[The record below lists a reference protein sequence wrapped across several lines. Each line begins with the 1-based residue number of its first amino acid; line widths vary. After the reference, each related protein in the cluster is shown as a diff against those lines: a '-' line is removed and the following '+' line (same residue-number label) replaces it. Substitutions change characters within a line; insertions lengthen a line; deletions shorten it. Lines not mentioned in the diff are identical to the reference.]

1 MYCVGGEKIM
11 NYLPLFIDTSGKKCL
26 VVGGGKVASRKLIPI
41 LKSEMEVKLISP
53 EIIGEISELLGSS
66 KNLTHEARKF
76 EEKDIN
82 NQFLIIA
89 ATNDKSTNSLIA
101 KLAKEKNI
109 LVNMAEDSLKGNTL
123 IPSVV
128 DRSPIKIAI
137 SSGAASPILTRLVK
151 TKLET
156 VIPYS
161 FSKLADVMMEY
172 RSKVKKRF
180 SDIKDRRAFWEIFLE
195 GPLSEMVL
203 SGHLN
208 KAKKALNKSLEKGDV
223 FGKKGEVYL
232 VGAGPGDPELLSFKA
247 LRLMQKADVVI
258 YDRLVSEPIM
268 NLIRQDAKKI
278 YVGKQR
284 ADHAMPQENINELL
298 ARLALEGKKV
308 LRLKGGDPFIFGRG
322 GEEIESLIHDDIPF
336 QIVPGITAA
345 SGCASYAGIPLT
357 HRDFSQACIFVTGHL
372 RDGTVNLN
380 WKMLAHE
387 KQTLVFYM
395 GMHGSK
401 IICEELIKHG
411 LKKSTP
417 AALIV
422 KGTTIDQE
430 VIIGDLSSM
439 PKIILENKIIPPTL
453 LIIGDVVKLH
463 NKLKWFD
470 PFNMQGKKNILF

>member
-1 MYCVGGEKIM
+1 MSGGERM
-11 NYLPLFIDTSGKKCL
+11 SYLPLFIDTSGKKCL

-41 LKSEMEVKLISP
+41 LESNMHVLLISP
-53 EIIGEISELLGSS
+53 EIINDIFENFKDN
-66 KNLTHEARKF
+66 KNFTYQERKF
-76 EEKDIN
+76 VESDIDD
-82 NQFLIIA
+82 QFLIVA
-89 ATNDKSTNSLIA
+89 ATNCKDTNSLIA
-101 KLAKEKNI
+101 KIAKDKNI
-109 LVNMAEDSLKGNTL
+109 LTNMAENSSIGDTL

-128 DRSPIKIAI
+128 NRDPIKIAI

-161 FSKLADVMMEY
+161 FSKLAEVMMEY
-172 RSKVKKRF
+172 RSKVKNTF
-180 SDIKDRRAFWEIFLE
+180 SKISDRRNFWEIFLD
-195 GPLSEMVL
+195 GPISEMVL
-203 SGHLN
+203 SGHIV
-208 KAKKALNKSLEKGDV
+208 KAKKALDKSLKEKKIL
-223 FGKKGEVYL
+223 KKTGEVYL

-268 NLIRQDAKKI
+268 NLIRHEAEKI

-284 ADHAMPQENINELL
+284 SDHAMPQENINQLL

-322 GEEIESLIHDDIPF
+322 GEEIESLINDDIPF

-357 HRDFSQACIFVTGHL
+357 HRDYSQACIFVTGHL

-411 LKKSTP
+411 LKSTTP

-422 KGTTIDQE
+422 KGTTVDQE
-430 VIIGDLSSM
+430 VIIGDLENM
-439 PKIILENKIIPPTL
+439 PKIIMENKIIPPTL

-463 NKLKWFD
+463 NKLKWFN
-470 PFNMQGKKNILF
+470 PFSIKNKKNIHL

>member
-1 MYCVGGEKIM
+1 MQERVGEKM
-11 NYLPLFIDTSGKKCL
+11 NYLPLFIDTAGKKCL
-26 VVGGGKVASRKLIPI
+26 IVGGGNVASRKLIPI
-41 LKSEMEVKLISP
+41 LKSKMLVTMVSP
-53 EIIGEISELLGSS
+53 DITNEILDTIEGAE
-66 KNLTHEARKF
+66 NFNHEKREF
-76 EEKDIN
+76 IDSDIN
-82 NQFLIIA
+82 DQFLIVA
-89 ATNDKSTNSLIA
+89 ATNDKNVNAYVAKIA
-101 KLAKEKNI
+101 KEHNI
-109 LVNMAEDSLKGNTL
+109 LVNMAEDSSVGNTL

-128 DRSPIKIAI
+128 DRDPIKIAI

-161 FSKLADVMMEY
+161 YSKLAEVMMEY
-172 RSKVKKRF
+172 RSKVKDTF
-180 SDIKDRRAFWEIFLE
+180 SKIIDRRNFWEVFLD
-195 GPLSEMVL
+195 GPVSEMVL
-203 SGHLN
+203 SGQID
-208 KAKKALNKSLEKGDV
+208 KAKKALDQSLLEK
-223 FGKKGEVYL
+223 KILKRTGEVYL

-268 NLIRQDAKKI
+268 NLIRQDAEKI

-284 ADHAMPQENINELL
+284 ADHAMPQENINQLL

-357 HRDFSQACIFVTGHL
+357 HRDHSQACIFVTGHL

-411 LKKSTP
+411 LKETTP
-417 AALIV
+417 AALIA
-422 KGTTIDQE
+422 KGTTADQE
-430 VIIGDLSSM
+430 VIIGNLKNM
-439 PKIILENKIIPPTL
+439 PQIIMDNKIVPPTL
-453 LIIGDVVKLH
+453 LIIGDVVTLH
-463 NKLKWFD
+463 NKLKWFE
-470 PFNMQGKKNILF
+470 PLSKKENSFYY

>member
-1 MYCVGGEKIM
+1 
-11 NYLPLFIDTSGKKCL
+11 
-26 VVGGGKVASRKLIPI
+26 
-41 LKSEMEVKLISP
+41 
-53 EIIGEISELLGSS
+53 
-66 KNLTHEARKF
+66 
-76 EEKDIN
+76 
-82 NQFLIIA
+82 
-89 ATNDKSTNSLIA
+89 
-101 KLAKEKNI
+101 
-109 LVNMAEDSLKGNTL
+109 L

-128 DRSPIKIAI
+128 DRDPIQIAI
-137 SSGAASPILTRLVK
+137 SSGGASPILTRLVK

-161 FSKLADVMMEY
+161 YSKLAKIMMSY
-172 RSKVKKRF
+172 RQKVKKKF
-180 SDIKDRRAFWEIFLE
+180 SKIIERRNFWESFLD
-195 GPLSEMVL
+195 GPMSEMVL
-203 SGHLN
+203 SGQID
-208 KAKKALNKSLEKGDV
+208 KAKKALDQSLND
-223 FGKKGEVYL
+223 KKIFNRVGEVYL

-268 NLIRQDAKKI
+268 KLLRHDAEKI

-284 ADHAMPQENINELL
+284 ADHAMPQENINQLL

-322 GEEIESLIHDDIPF
+322 GEEIESLINDDIPF

-357 HRDFSQACIFVTGHL
+357 HRDHSQACIFVTGHL

-401 IICEELIKHG
+401 IICEQLIKHG
-411 LKKSTP
+411 LSNNTP

-422 KGTTIDQE
+422 KGTTANQE
-430 VIIGDLSSM
+430 VIIGDLESM
-439 PKIILENKIIPPTL
+439 PNIIEKNKIVPPTL
-453 LIIGDVVKLH
+453 LIIGSVVSLH
-463 NKLKWFD
+463 DKLKWFN
-470 PFNMQGKKNILF
+470 PFSKKLEKNFHL

>member
-1 MYCVGGEKIM
+1 MS
-11 NYLPLFIDTSGKKCL
+11 YLPLFIETTGKKCL
-26 VVGGGKVASRKLIPI
+26 IVGGGKVASRKLIPI
-41 LKSEMEVKLISP
+41 LKSKMKVTLISP
-53 EIIGEISELLGSS
+53 EVIEEIELNFQKN
-66 KNLTHEARKF
+66 KNLKIIKRKF
-76 EEKDIN
+76 EPEDIED
-82 NQFLIIA
+82 QFLIIA
-89 ATNDKSTNSLIA
+89 ATNEKTTNQKIA
-101 KLAKEKNI
+101 KLSKDNNI
-109 LVNMAEDSLKGNTL
+109 LVNMAEDSLSGNTL

-128 DRSPIKIAI
+128 DRDPIKIAV

-161 FSKLADVMMEY
+161 FSKLADIMMEY
-172 RSKVKKRF
+172 RDVVKKNF
-180 SDIKDRRAFWEIFLE
+180 LKISDRRKFWEVFLD
-195 GPLSEMVL
+195 GPVSEMVL
-203 SGHLN
+203 SGHID
-208 KAKKALNKSLEKGDV
+208 KAKKALDESLKENKFLEKT
-223 FGKKGEVYL
+223 GEVYL

-247 LRLMQKADVVI
+247 LRLMQKADIVI
-258 YDRLVSEPIM
+258 YDRLVSRPIM
-268 NLIRQDAKKI
+268 NLIRQDAEKI

-284 ADHAMPQENINELL
+284 ADHAMPQENINQLL

-322 GEEIESLIHDDIPF
+322 GEEIESLIKDDIPF

-357 HRDFSQACIFVTGHL
+357 HRDYSQACIFVTGHL

-380 WKMLAHE
+380 WEMLAHE
-387 KQTLVFYM
+387 KQTLIFYM

-411 LKKSTP
+411 LSDETP

-422 KGTTIDQE
+422 KGTTEDQE
-430 VIIGDLSSM
+430 VIIGNLKNM
-439 PKIILENKIIPPTL
+439 PEIIMDRKIVPPTL

-463 NKLKWFD
+463 NKLKWFN
-470 PFNMQGKKNILF
+470 PFHLRNKNLHI

>member
-1 MYCVGGEKIM
+1 MS
-11 NYLPLFIDTSGKKCL
+11 YLPLFIETTGKKCL
-26 VVGGGKVASRKLIPI
+26 IVGGGKVASRKLIPI
-41 LKSEMEVKLISP
+41 LKAKMKVTLISP
-53 EIIGEISELLGSS
+53 EVIEEIELNFHKN
-66 KNLTHEARKF
+66 KNLKIIKRKF
-76 EEKDIN
+76 KPADIE

-89 ATNDKSTNSLIA
+89 ATNEKTTNQKIA
-101 KLAKEKNI
+101 KLSKDNNI
-109 LVNMAEDSLKGNTL
+109 LVNMAEDSLSGNTL

-128 DRSPIKIAI
+128 DRDPIKIAV

-151 TKLET
+151 TRLET

-161 FSKLADVMMEY
+161 FSKLADIMMEY
-172 RSKVKKRF
+172 RDVVKKNF
-180 SDIKDRRAFWEIFLE
+180 LKISDRRKFWEVFLD
-195 GPLSEMVL
+195 GPVSEMVL
-203 SGHLN
+203 SGHID
-208 KAKKALNKSLEKGDV
+208 KAKKALDESLKENKFLEKT
-223 FGKKGEVYL
+223 GEVYL

-247 LRLMQKADVVI
+247 LRLMQKADIVI
-258 YDRLVSEPIM
+258 YDRLVSRPIM
-268 NLIRQDAKKI
+268 NLIRQDAEKI

-284 ADHAMPQENINELL
+284 ADHAMPQENINQLL

-322 GEEIESLIHDDIPF
+322 GEEIESLIKDDIPF

-357 HRDFSQACIFVTGHL
+357 HRDYSQACIFVTGHL

-380 WKMLAHE
+380 WEMLAHE
-387 KQTLVFYM
+387 KQTLIFYM

-411 LKKSTP
+411 LSDETP

-422 KGTTIDQE
+422 KGTTEDQE
-430 VIIGDLSSM
+430 VIIGNLKNM
-439 PKIILENKIIPPTL
+439 PEIIMERKIVPPTL

-463 NKLKWFD
+463 NKLKWFN
-470 PFNMQGKKNILF
+470 PFHLGNKNLHI

>member
-1 MYCVGGEKIM
+1 M
-11 NYLPLFIDTSGKKCL
+11 NYLPLFIETSGKKCL
-26 VVGGGKVASRKLIPI
+26 IVGGGKVASRKLIPI
-41 LKSEMEVKLISP
+41 LKADIIVELISP
-53 EIIGEISELLGSS
+53 EIHEDIINLTKSS
-66 KNLTHEARKF
+66 KIFTYKKRKF
-76 EEKDIN
+76 EKKDISDH
-82 NQFLIIA
+82 FLIIA
-89 ATNDKSTNSLIA
+89 ATNDKKTNSLVSE
-101 KLAKEKNI
+101 LAKEKNI
-109 LVNMAEDSLKGNTL
+109 LINMAEDSLSGNTL

-137 SSGAASPILTRLVK
+137 SSGAASPILTRLIK

-161 FSKLADVMMEY
+161 FSNLAKVMMEF
-172 RSKVKKRF
+172 RSKVKDRF
-180 SDIKDRRAFWEIFLE
+180 SNIKDRRNFWEKFLD

-203 SGHLN
+203 SGHED
-208 KAKKALNKSLEKGDV
+208 KAKKVLDKSLEEKEDLISV
-223 FGKKGEVYL
+223 GEVYL

-322 GEEIESLIHDDIPF
+322 GEEIESLINDDIPF

-357 HRDFSQACIFVTGHL
+357 HRDYSQACIFVTGHL

-380 WKMLAHE
+380 WEMLAHE

-401 IICEELIKHG
+401 VICEELIKHG
-411 LKKSTP
+411 LKKTTP

-422 KGTTIDQE
+422 KGTTVDQE
-430 VIIGDLSSM
+430 VIIGDLSTM
-439 PKIILENKIIPPTL
+439 PTIIKENKIIPPTL
-453 LIIGDVVKLH
+453 LMIGDIVKLH

-470 PFNMQGKKNILF
+470 PFSMSNKNNILF

>member
-1 MYCVGGEKIM
+1 M

-26 VVGGGKVASRKLIPI
+26 IVGGGKVASRKLIPI
-41 LKSEMEVKLISP
+41 LESNMTVNMISSDIADEIL
-53 EIIGEISELLGSS
+53 EII
-66 KNLTHEARKF
+66 KNKKNFTYEQRNF

-82 NQFLIIA
+82 DQFLIIA
-89 ATNDKSTNSLIA
+89 ATNDKSINSLIA

-109 LVNMAEDSLKGNTL
+109 LVNMAEDSSKGNVL

-156 VIPYS
+156 IIPYA

-172 RSKVKKRF
+172 RAKVKEKY
-180 SDIKDRRAFWEIFLE
+180 SSIKERRNFWETFLD

-203 SGHLN
+203 SGHIE
-208 KAKKALNKSLEKGDV
+208 KAKKILDKSLKEKNIPSNT
-223 FGKKGEVYL
+223 GEVYL

-268 NLIRQDAKKI
+268 HLIRQDAEKI

-284 ADHAMPQENINELL
+284 ADHAMPQENINQLL
-298 ARLALEGKKV
+298 ARLAMEGKEV
-308 LRLKGGDPFIFGRG
+308 LRLKGGDAFIFGRG
-322 GEEIESLIHDDIPF
+322 GEEIESLINDDIPF

-357 HRDFSQACIFVTGHL
+357 HRDYSQACIFVTGHL

-401 IICEELIKHG
+401 VICEELIKHG
-411 LKKSTP
+411 LKETTP

-422 KGTTIDQE
+422 KGTTADQE
-430 VIIGDLSSM
+430 VIIGDLSNM

-463 NKLKWFD
+463 NKLKWFE
-470 PFNMQGKKNILF
+470 PMMMQGKKNIRF

>member
-1 MYCVGGEKIM
+1 MS
-11 NYLPLFIDTSGKKCL
+11 YLPLFIETTGKKCL
-26 VVGGGKVASRKLIPI
+26 IVGGGKVASRKLIPI
-41 LKSEMEVKLISP
+41 LKAKMQVTLISP
-53 EIIGEISELLGSS
+53 EVIEEIELNFQKN
-66 KNLTHEARKF
+66 KNLKIIKRKF
-76 EEKDIN
+76 EPEDIED
-82 NQFLIIA
+82 QFLIIA
-89 ATNDKSTNSLIA
+89 ATNEKTTNQKIA
-101 KLAKEKNI
+101 KLSKDNNI
-109 LVNMAEDSLKGNTL
+109 LVNMAEDSLSGNTL

-128 DRSPIKIAI
+128 DRDPIKIAV

-161 FSKLADVMMEY
+161 FSKLADIMMEY
-172 RSKVKKRF
+172 RDVVKKNF
-180 SDIKDRRAFWEIFLE
+180 LKISDRRKFWEVFLD
-195 GPLSEMVL
+195 GPVSEMVL
-203 SGHLN
+203 SGHID
-208 KAKKALNKSLEKGDV
+208 KAKKALDESLKENKFLEKT
-223 FGKKGEVYL
+223 GEVYL

-247 LRLMQKADVVI
+247 LRLMQKADIVI
-258 YDRLVSEPIM
+258 YDRLVSRPIM
-268 NLIRQDAKKI
+268 NLIRQDAEKI

-284 ADHAMPQENINELL
+284 ADHAMPQENINQLL

-322 GEEIESLIHDDIPF
+322 GEEIESLIKDDIPF

-357 HRDFSQACIFVTGHL
+357 HRDYSQACIFVTGHL

-380 WKMLAHE
+380 WEMLAHE
-387 KQTLVFYM
+387 KQTLIFYM

-411 LKKSTP
+411 LSDVTP

-422 KGTTIDQE
+422 KGTTEDQE
-430 VIIGDLSSM
+430 VIIGNLKNM
-439 PKIILENKIIPPTL
+439 PGIIMDRKIVPPTL

-463 NKLKWFD
+463 NKLKWFN
-470 PFNMQGKKNILF
+470 PFHLGNKNLHI

>member
-1 MYCVGGEKIM
+1 MS
-11 NYLPLFIDTSGKKCL
+11 YLPLFIETTGKKCL
-26 VVGGGKVASRKLIPI
+26 IVGGGKVASRKLIPI
-41 LKSEMEVKLISP
+41 LKSKMKVTLISP
-53 EIIGEISELLGSS
+53 EVIEEIELNFQKN
-66 KNLTHEARKF
+66 KNLKIIKRKF
-76 EEKDIN
+76 EPEDIED
-82 NQFLIIA
+82 QFLIIA
-89 ATNDKSTNSLIA
+89 ATNEKTTNQKIA
-101 KLAKEKNI
+101 KLSKDNNI
-109 LVNMAEDSLKGNTL
+109 LVNMAEDSLSGNTL

-128 DRSPIKIAI
+128 DRDPIKIAV

-161 FSKLADVMMEY
+161 FSKLADIMMEY
-172 RSKVKKRF
+172 RDVVKKNF
-180 SDIKDRRAFWEIFLE
+180 LKISDRRKFWEVFLD
-195 GPLSEMVL
+195 GPVSEMVL
-203 SGHLN
+203 SGHID
-208 KAKKALNKSLEKGDV
+208 KAKKALDESLKENKFLEKT
-223 FGKKGEVYL
+223 GEVYL

-247 LRLMQKADVVI
+247 LRLMQKADIVI
-258 YDRLVSEPIM
+258 YDRLVSRPIM
-268 NLIRQDAKKI
+268 NLIRQDAEKI

-284 ADHAMPQENINELL
+284 ADHAMPQENINQLL

-322 GEEIESLIHDDIPF
+322 GEEIESLIKDDIPF

-357 HRDFSQACIFVTGHL
+357 HRDYSQACIFVTGHL

-380 WKMLAHE
+380 WEMLAHE
-387 KQTLVFYM
+387 KQTLIFYM

-411 LKKSTP
+411 LSNETP

-422 KGTTIDQE
+422 KGTTEDQE
-430 VIIGDLSSM
+430 VIIGNLKNM
-439 PKIILENKIIPPTL
+439 PEIIMDRKIVPPTL

-463 NKLKWFD
+463 NKLKWFN
-470 PFNMQGKKNILF
+470 PFHLGNKNLHI

>member
-1 MYCVGGEKIM
+1 MS
-11 NYLPLFIDTSGKKCL
+11 YLPLFIDTSGKKCL

-41 LKSEMEVKLISP
+41 LESNMHVLLISP
-53 EIIGEISELLGSS
+53 EIINDIFENFKDN
-66 KNLTHEARKF
+66 KNFTYQKRKF
-76 EEKDIN
+76 IESDIDD
-82 NQFLIIA
+82 QFLIVA
-89 ATNDKSTNSLIA
+89 ATNCKDTNSLIA
-101 KLAKEKNI
+101 KIAKDKNI
-109 LVNMAEDSLKGNTL
+109 LTNMAENSSIGDTL

-128 DRSPIKIAI
+128 NRDPIKIAI

-161 FSKLADVMMEY
+161 FSKLAEVMMEY
-172 RSKVKKRF
+172 RSKVKNTF
-180 SDIKDRRAFWEIFLE
+180 SKISDRRNFWEIFLD
-195 GPLSEMVL
+195 GPISEMVL
-203 SGHLN
+203 SGHIV
-208 KAKKALNKSLEKGDV
+208 KAKKALDKSLKEKKIL
-223 FGKKGEVYL
+223 KKTGEVYL

-268 NLIRQDAKKI
+268 NLIRHEAEKI

-284 ADHAMPQENINELL
+284 SDHAMPQENINQLL

-322 GEEIESLIHDDIPF
+322 GEEIESLINDDIPF

-357 HRDFSQACIFVTGHL
+357 HRDYSQACIFVTGHL

-401 IICEELIKHG
+401 IICE
-411 LKKSTP
+411 
-417 AALIV
+417 
-422 KGTTIDQE
+422 
-430 VIIGDLSSM
+430 
-439 PKIILENKIIPPTL
+439 
-453 LIIGDVVKLH
+453 
-463 NKLKWFD
+463 
-470 PFNMQGKKNILF
+470 

>member
-1 MYCVGGEKIM
+1 MS
-11 NYLPLFIDTSGKKCL
+11 YLPLFIETTGKKCL
-26 VVGGGKVASRKLIPI
+26 IVGGGKVASRKLIPI
-41 LKSEMEVKLISP
+41 LKAKMKVTLISP
-53 EIIGEISELLGSS
+53 EVIEEIELNFQKN
-66 KNLTHEARKF
+66 KNLKIIKRKF
-76 EEKDIN
+76 EPEDIEG
-82 NQFLIIA
+82 QFLIIA
-89 ATNDKSTNSLIA
+89 ATNEKTTNQRIA
-101 KLAKEKNI
+101 KLSKDNNI
-109 LVNMAEDSLKGNTL
+109 LVNMAEDSLSGNTL

-128 DRSPIKIAI
+128 DRDPIKIAV

-161 FSKLADVMMEY
+161 FSKLADIMMEY
-172 RSKVKKRF
+172 RDVVKKNF
-180 SDIKDRRAFWEIFLE
+180 LKISDRRKFWEVFLD
-195 GPLSEMVL
+195 GPVSEMVL
-203 SGHLN
+203 SGHID
-208 KAKKALNKSLEKGDV
+208 KAKKALDESLKENKFLEKT
-223 FGKKGEVYL
+223 GEVYL

-247 LRLMQKADVVI
+247 LRLMQKADIVI
-258 YDRLVSEPIM
+258 YDRLVSRPIM
-268 NLIRQDAKKI
+268 NLIRQDAEKI

-284 ADHAMPQENINELL
+284 ADHAMPQENINQLL

-322 GEEIESLIHDDIPF
+322 GEEIESLIKDDIPF

-357 HRDFSQACIFVTGHL
+357 HRDYSQACIFVTGHL

-380 WKMLAHE
+380 WEMLAHE
-387 KQTLVFYM
+387 KQTLIFYM

-411 LKKSTP
+411 LSDETP

-422 KGTTIDQE
+422 KGTTEDQE
-430 VIIGDLSSM
+430 VIIGNLKNM
-439 PKIILENKIIPPTL
+439 PEIIMDRKIVPPTL

-463 NKLKWFD
+463 NKLKWFN
-470 PFNMQGKKNILF
+470 PFHLGNKNLHI

>member
-1 MYCVGGEKIM
+1 MS
-11 NYLPLFIDTSGKKCL
+11 YLPLFIETTGKKCL
-26 VVGGGKVASRKLIPI
+26 IVGGGKVASRKLIPI
-41 LKSEMEVKLISP
+41 LKTKMKVTLISP
-53 EIIGEISELLGSS
+53 EVIEEIELNFQKN
-66 KNLTHEARKF
+66 KNLKIIKRKF
-76 EEKDIN
+76 EPEDIEG
-82 NQFLIIA
+82 QFLIIA
-89 ATNDKSTNSLIA
+89 ATNEKTTNQRIA
-101 KLAKEKNI
+101 KLSKDNNI
-109 LVNMAEDSLKGNTL
+109 LVNMAEDSLSGNTL

-128 DRSPIKIAI
+128 DRDPIKIAV

-161 FSKLADVMMEY
+161 FSKLADIMMEY
-172 RSKVKKRF
+172 RDVVKKNF
-180 SDIKDRRAFWEIFLE
+180 LKISDRRKFWEVFLD
-195 GPLSEMVL
+195 GPVSEMVL
-203 SGHLN
+203 SGHID
-208 KAKKALNKSLEKGDV
+208 KAKKALDESLKENKFLEKT
-223 FGKKGEVYL
+223 GEVYL

-247 LRLMQKADVVI
+247 LRLMQKADIVI
-258 YDRLVSEPIM
+258 YDRLVSRPIM
-268 NLIRQDAKKI
+268 NLIRQDAEKI

-284 ADHAMPQENINELL
+284 ADHAMPQENINQLL

-322 GEEIESLIHDDIPF
+322 GEEIESLIKDDIPF

-357 HRDFSQACIFVTGHL
+357 HRDYSQACIFVTGHL

-380 WKMLAHE
+380 WEMLAHE
-387 KQTLVFYM
+387 KQTLIFYM

-411 LKKSTP
+411 LSNETP

-422 KGTTIDQE
+422 KGTTEDQE
-430 VIIGDLSSM
+430 VIIGNLKNM
-439 PKIILENKIIPPTL
+439 PEIIMDRKIVPPTL

-463 NKLKWFD
+463 NKLKWFN
-470 PFNMQGKKNILF
+470 PFHLGNKNLHI

>member
-1 MYCVGGEKIM
+1 MS
-11 NYLPLFIDTSGKKCL
+11 YLPLFIETTGKKCL
-26 VVGGGKVASRKLIPI
+26 IVGGGKVASRKLIPI
-41 LKSEMEVKLISP
+41 LKAKMKVTLISP
-53 EIIGEISELLGSS
+53 EVIEEIELNFQKN
-66 KNLTHEARKF
+66 KNLKIIKRKF
-76 EEKDIN
+76 EPEDIED
-82 NQFLIIA
+82 QFLIIA
-89 ATNDKSTNSLIA
+89 ATNEKTTNQKIA
-101 KLAKEKNI
+101 KLSKDNNI
-109 LVNMAEDSLKGNTL
+109 LVNMAEDSLSGNTL

-128 DRSPIKIAI
+128 DRDPIKIAV

-161 FSKLADVMMEY
+161 FSKLADIMMEY
-172 RSKVKKRF
+172 RDVVKKNF
-180 SDIKDRRAFWEIFLE
+180 LKISDRRKFWEVFLD
-195 GPLSEMVL
+195 GPVSEMVL
-203 SGHLN
+203 SGHID
-208 KAKKALNKSLEKGDV
+208 KAKKALDESLKENKFLEKT
-223 FGKKGEVYL
+223 GEVYL

-247 LRLMQKADVVI
+247 LRLMQKADIVI
-258 YDRLVSEPIM
+258 YDRLVSRPIM
-268 NLIRQDAKKI
+268 NLIRQDAEKI

-284 ADHAMPQENINELL
+284 ADHAMPQENINQLL

-322 GEEIESLIHDDIPF
+322 GEEIESLIKDDIPF

-357 HRDFSQACIFVTGHL
+357 HRDYSQACIFVTGHL

-380 WKMLAHE
+380 WEMLAHE
-387 KQTLVFYM
+387 KQTLIFYM

-411 LKKSTP
+411 LSDETP

-422 KGTTIDQE
+422 KGTTEDQE
-430 VIIGDLSSM
+430 VIIGNLKNM
-439 PKIILENKIIPPTL
+439 PEIIMDRKIVPPTL

-463 NKLKWFD
+463 NKLKWFN
-470 PFNMQGKKNILF
+470 PFHLEIKIFTYNLRF

>member
-1 MYCVGGEKIM
+1 MS
-11 NYLPLFIDTSGKKCL
+11 YLPLFIETTGKKCL
-26 VVGGGKVASRKLIPI
+26 IVGGGKVASRKLIPI
-41 LKSEMEVKLISP
+41 LKAKMKVTLISP
-53 EIIGEISELLGSS
+53 EVVEEIELNFQKN
-66 KNLTHEARKF
+66 KNLKIIKRKF
-76 EEKDIN
+76 EPEDIKD
-82 NQFLIIA
+82 QFLIIA
-89 ATNDKSTNSLIA
+89 ATNEKTTNQKIA
-101 KLAKEKNI
+101 KLSKDNNI
-109 LVNMAEDSLKGNTL
+109 LVNMAEDSLSGNTL

-128 DRSPIKIAI
+128 DRDPIKIAV

-161 FSKLADVMMEY
+161 FSKLADIMMEY
-172 RSKVKKRF
+172 RDVVKKNF
-180 SDIKDRRAFWEIFLE
+180 LKISDRRKFWEVFLD
-195 GPLSEMVL
+195 GPVSEMVL
-203 SGHLN
+203 SGHID
-208 KAKKALNKSLEKGDV
+208 KAKKALDESLKENKFLEKT
-223 FGKKGEVYL
+223 GEVYL

-247 LRLMQKADVVI
+247 LRLMQKADIVI
-258 YDRLVSEPIM
+258 YDRLVSRPIM
-268 NLIRQDAKKI
+268 NLIRQDAEKI

-284 ADHAMPQENINELL
+284 ADHAMPQENINQLL

-322 GEEIESLIHDDIPF
+322 GEEIESLIKDDIPF

-357 HRDFSQACIFVTGHL
+357 HRDYSQACIFVTGHL

-380 WKMLAHE
+380 WEMLAHE
-387 KQTLVFYM
+387 KQTLIFYM

-411 LKKSTP
+411 LSNETP

-422 KGTTIDQE
+422 KGTTEDQE
-430 VIIGDLSSM
+430 VIIGNLKNM
-439 PKIILENKIIPPTL
+439 PEIIMERKIVPPTL

-463 NKLKWFD
+463 NKLKWFN
-470 PFNMQGKKNILF
+470 PFHLGNKNLHI

>member
-1 MYCVGGEKIM
+1 MS
-11 NYLPLFIDTSGKKCL
+11 YLPLFINTAGKKCL
-26 VVGGGKVASRKLIPI
+26 IIGGGKVASRKIIPLLNSNMHVTI
-41 LKSEMEVKLISP
+41 ISP
-53 EIIGEISELLGSS
+53 DI
-66 KNLTHEARKF
+66 H
-76 EEKDIN
+76 KDILELVKGKKN
-82 NQFLIIA
+82 FDYQKKEFAENDIKDQFLIVA
-89 ATNDKSTNSLIA
+89 ATNNKKANATIA

-109 LVNMAEDSLKGNTL
+109 LVNMAENSTSGNTL

-128 DRSPIKIAI
+128 DRDPIKIAI

-151 TKLET
+151 TKLES

-161 FSKLADVMMEY
+161 FSKLAMIMMEY
-172 RSKVKKRF
+172 RNKVKVTF
-180 SDIKDRRAFWEIFLE
+180 SKITERRNFWETFLD
-195 GPLSEMVL
+195 GPISEMVL
-203 SGHLN
+203 SGHLD
-208 KAKKALNKSLEKGDV
+208 KARKALDKSLKEK
-223 FGKKGEVYL
+223 KKPNKIGEVYL

-247 LRLMQKADVVI
+247 LRLMQKADIVI

-268 NLIRQDAKKI
+268 NLIRQDAEKI

-284 ADHAMPQENINELL
+284 ADHAMPQENINQLL
-298 ARLALEGKKV
+298 ARLALNGKKV

-322 GEEIESLIHDDIPF
+322 GEEIESLINDDIPF

-357 HRDFSQACIFVTGHL
+357 HRDYSQACIFVTGHL

-401 IICEELIKHG
+401 IICEELINHG
-411 LKKSTP
+411 LKSNTP

-422 KGTTIDQE
+422 KGTTSDQE
-430 VIIGDLSSM
+430 VIIGNLQNM
-439 PKIILENKIIPPTL
+439 PKIIKENKIIPPTL

-470 PFNMQGKKNILF
+470 PFSSLNQKNINL

>member
-1 MYCVGGEKIM
+1 MS
-11 NYLPLFIDTSGKKCL
+11 YLPLFIETTGKKCL
-26 VVGGGKVASRKLIPI
+26 IVGGGKVASRKLIPI
-41 LKSEMEVKLISP
+41 LKAKMKVTLISP
-53 EIIGEISELLGSS
+53 EVIEEIELNFQKN
-66 KNLTHEARKF
+66 KNLKIIKRKF
-76 EEKDIN
+76 EPEDIED
-82 NQFLIIA
+82 QFLIIA
-89 ATNDKSTNSLIA
+89 ATNEKTTNQKIA
-101 KLAKEKNI
+101 KLSKDNNI
-109 LVNMAEDSLKGNTL
+109 LVNMAEDSLSGNTL

-128 DRSPIKIAI
+128 DRDPIKIAV

-161 FSKLADVMMEY
+161 FSKLADIMMEY
-172 RSKVKKRF
+172 RDVVKKNF
-180 SDIKDRRAFWEIFLE
+180 LKISDRRKFWEVFLD
-195 GPLSEMVL
+195 GPVSEMVL
-203 SGHLN
+203 SGHID
-208 KAKKALNKSLEKGDV
+208 KAKKALDESLKENKFLEKT
-223 FGKKGEVYL
+223 GEVYL

-247 LRLMQKADVVI
+247 LRLMQKADIVI
-258 YDRLVSEPIM
+258 YDRLVSRPIM
-268 NLIRQDAKKI
+268 NLIRQDAEKI

-284 ADHAMPQENINELL
+284 ADHAMPQENINQLL

-322 GEEIESLIHDDIPF
+322 GEEIESLIKDDIPF

-357 HRDFSQACIFVTGHL
+357 HRDHSQACIFVTGHL

-380 WKMLAHE
+380 WEMLAHE
-387 KQTLVFYM
+387 KQTLIFYM

-411 LKKSTP
+411 LSDETP

-422 KGTTIDQE
+422 KGTTEDQE
-430 VIIGDLSSM
+430 VIIGNLKNM
-439 PKIILENKIIPPTL
+439 PEIIMDRKIVPPTL

-463 NKLKWFD
+463 NKLKWFN
-470 PFNMQGKKNILF
+470 PFHLGNKNLHI

>member
-1 MYCVGGEKIM
+1 MS
-11 NYLPLFIDTSGKKCL
+11 YLPLFIETTGKKCL
-26 VVGGGKVASRKLIPI
+26 IVGGGKVASRKLIPI
-41 LKSEMEVKLISP
+41 LKTKMKVTLISP
-53 EIIGEISELLGSS
+53 EVIEEIELNFQKN
-66 KNLTHEARKF
+66 KNLKIIKRKF
-76 EEKDIN
+76 EPEDIEG
-82 NQFLIIA
+82 QFLIIA
-89 ATNDKSTNSLIA
+89 ATNEKTTNQKIA
-101 KLAKEKNI
+101 KLSKDNNI
-109 LVNMAEDSLKGNTL
+109 LVNMAEDSLSGNTL

-128 DRSPIKIAI
+128 DRDPIKIAV

-161 FSKLADVMMEY
+161 FSKLADIMMEY
-172 RSKVKKRF
+172 RDVVKKNF
-180 SDIKDRRAFWEIFLE
+180 LKISDRRKFWEVFLD
-195 GPLSEMVL
+195 GPVSEMVL
-203 SGHLN
+203 SGHID
-208 KAKKALNKSLEKGDV
+208 KAKKALDESLKENKFLEKT
-223 FGKKGEVYL
+223 GEVYL

-247 LRLMQKADVVI
+247 LRLMQKADIVI
-258 YDRLVSEPIM
+258 YDRLVSRPIM
-268 NLIRQDAKKI
+268 NLIRQDAEKI

-284 ADHAMPQENINELL
+284 ADHAMPQENINQLL

-322 GEEIESLIHDDIPF
+322 GEEIESLIKDDIPF

-357 HRDFSQACIFVTGHL
+357 HRDYSQACIFVTGHL

-380 WKMLAHE
+380 WEMLAHE
-387 KQTLVFYM
+387 KQTLIFYM

-411 LKKSTP
+411 LSDETP

-422 KGTTIDQE
+422 KGTTEDQE
-430 VIIGDLSSM
+430 VIIGNLKNM
-439 PKIILENKIIPPTL
+439 PEIIMDRKIVPPTL

-463 NKLKWFD
+463 NKLKWFN
-470 PFNMQGKKNILF
+470 PFHLGNKNLHI

>member
-1 MYCVGGEKIM
+1 MS
-11 NYLPLFIDTSGKKCL
+11 YLPLFIETTGKKCL
-26 VVGGGKVASRKLIPI
+26 IVGGGKVASRKLIPI
-41 LKSEMEVKLISP
+41 LKAKMKVTLISP
-53 EIIGEISELLGSS
+53 EIIEEIELNFH
-66 KNLTHEARKF
+66 KNNNLKIIKRKF
-76 EEKDIN
+76 MPEDIKD
-82 NQFLIIA
+82 QFLIIA
-89 ATNDKSTNSLIA
+89 ATNEKTTNQKIA
-101 KLAKEKNI
+101 KLSKDNNI
-109 LVNMAEDSLKGNTL
+109 LVNMAEDSLSGNTL

-128 DRSPIKIAI
+128 DRDPIKIAV

-161 FSKLADVMMEY
+161 FSKLADIMMEY
-172 RSKVKKRF
+172 RDVVKKNF
-180 SDIKDRRAFWEIFLE
+180 LKISDRRKFWEVFLD
-195 GPLSEMVL
+195 GPVSEMVL
-203 SGHLN
+203 SGHID
-208 KAKKALNKSLEKGDV
+208 KAKKALDESLKENKFLEKT
-223 FGKKGEVYL
+223 GEVYL

-247 LRLMQKADVVI
+247 LRLMQKADIVI
-258 YDRLVSEPIM
+258 YDRLVSRPIM
-268 NLIRQDAKKI
+268 NLIRQDAEKI

-284 ADHAMPQENINELL
+284 ADHAMPQENINQLL

-322 GEEIESLIHDDIPF
+322 GEEIESLIKDDIPF

-357 HRDFSQACIFVTGHL
+357 HRDHSQACIFVTGHL

-380 WKMLAHE
+380 WEMLAHE
-387 KQTLVFYM
+387 KQTLIFYM

-411 LKKSTP
+411 LSDETP

-422 KGTTIDQE
+422 KGTTEDQE
-430 VIIGDLSSM
+430 VIIGDLKNM
-439 PKIILENKIIPPTL
+439 PKIIMERKIVPPTL

-463 NKLKWFD
+463 NKLKWFN
-470 PFNMQGKKNILF
+470 PFHVGNKNLHI

>member
-1 MYCVGGEKIM
+1 VGEKM
-11 NYLPLFIDTSGKKCL
+11 SYLPLFIETTGKKCL
-26 VVGGGKVASRKLIPI
+26 IVGGGKVASRKLIPI
-41 LKSEMEVKLISP
+41 LKTKMKVTLISP
-53 EIIGEISELLGSS
+53 EVIEEIELNFQKN
-66 KNLTHEARKF
+66 KNLKIIKRKF
-76 EEKDIN
+76 EPEDIEG
-82 NQFLIIA
+82 QFLIIA
-89 ATNDKSTNSLIA
+89 ATNEKTTNQKIA
-101 KLAKEKNI
+101 KLSKDNNI
-109 LVNMAEDSLKGNTL
+109 LVNMAEDSLSGNTL

-128 DRSPIKIAI
+128 DRDPIKIAV

-161 FSKLADVMMEY
+161 FSKLADIMMEY
-172 RSKVKKRF
+172 RDVVKKNF
-180 SDIKDRRAFWEIFLE
+180 LKISDRRKFWEVFLD
-195 GPLSEMVL
+195 GPVSEMVL
-203 SGHLN
+203 SGHID
-208 KAKKALNKSLEKGDV
+208 KAKKALDESLKENKFLEKT
-223 FGKKGEVYL
+223 GEVYL

-247 LRLMQKADVVI
+247 LRLMQKADIVI
-258 YDRLVSEPIM
+258 YDRLVSRPIM
-268 NLIRQDAKKI
+268 NLIRQDAEKI

-284 ADHAMPQENINELL
+284 ADHAMPQENINQLL

-322 GEEIESLIHDDIPF
+322 GEEIESLIKDDIPF

-357 HRDFSQACIFVTGHL
+357 HRDYSQACIFVTGHL

-380 WKMLAHE
+380 WEMLAHE
-387 KQTLVFYM
+387 KQTLIFYM

-411 LKKSTP
+411 LSDETP

-422 KGTTIDQE
+422 KGTTEDQE
-430 VIIGDLSSM
+430 VIIGNLKNM
-439 PKIILENKIIPPTL
+439 PEIIMDRKIVPPTL

-463 NKLKWFD
+463 NKLKWFN
-470 PFNMQGKKNILF
+470 PFHLGNKNLHI

>member
-1 MYCVGGEKIM
+1 MS
-11 NYLPLFIDTSGKKCL
+11 YLPLFIETTGKKCL
-26 VVGGGKVASRKLIPI
+26 IVGGGKVASRKLIPI
-41 LKSEMEVKLISP
+41 LKAKMKVTLISP
-53 EIIGEISELLGSS
+53 EVIEEIELNFQKN
-66 KNLTHEARKF
+66 KNLKIIKRKF
-76 EEKDIN
+76 EPEDIEG
-82 NQFLIIA
+82 QFLIIA
-89 ATNDKSTNSLIA
+89 ATNEKTTNQKIA
-101 KLAKEKNI
+101 KLSKDNNI
-109 LVNMAEDSLKGNTL
+109 LVNMAEDSLSGNTL

-128 DRSPIKIAI
+128 DRDPIKIAV

-161 FSKLADVMMEY
+161 FSKLADIMMEY
-172 RSKVKKRF
+172 RDVVKKNF
-180 SDIKDRRAFWEIFLE
+180 LKISDRRRFWEVFLD
-195 GPLSEMVL
+195 GPISEMVL
-203 SGHLN
+203 SGHID
-208 KAKKALNKSLEKGDV
+208 KAKKALDESLKENKFLEKT
-223 FGKKGEVYL
+223 GEVYL

-247 LRLMQKADVVI
+247 LRLMQKADIVI
-258 YDRLVSEPIM
+258 YDRLVSRPIM
-268 NLIRQDAKKI
+268 NLIRQDAEKI

-284 ADHAMPQENINELL
+284 ADHAMPQENINQLL

-322 GEEIESLIHDDIPF
+322 GEEIESLIKDDIPF

-357 HRDFSQACIFVTGHL
+357 HRDYSQACIFVTGHL

-380 WKMLAHE
+380 WEMLAHE
-387 KQTLVFYM
+387 KQTLIFYM

-411 LKKSTP
+411 LSDETP

-422 KGTTIDQE
+422 KGTTEDQD
-430 VIIGDLSSM
+430 VIIGNLKSM
-439 PKIILENKIIPPTL
+439 PEIILERKIVPPTL

-463 NKLKWFD
+463 NKLKWFN
-470 PFNMQGKKNILF
+470 PFHLENKNLHI

>member
-1 MYCVGGEKIM
+1 MS
-11 NYLPLFIDTSGKKCL
+11 YLPLFIETTGKKCL
-26 VVGGGKVASRKLIPI
+26 IVGGGKVASRKLIPI
-41 LKSEMEVKLISP
+41 LKAKMKVTLISP
-53 EIIGEISELLGSS
+53 TIIEEIELNFQKN
-66 KNLTHEARKF
+66 KNLKIIKRKF
-76 EEKDIN
+76 EPEDIEG
-82 NQFLIIA
+82 QFLIIA
-89 ATNDKSTNSLIA
+89 ATNEKATNHKIA
-101 KLAKEKNI
+101 KLSKDNNI
-109 LVNMAEDSLKGNTL
+109 LVNMAEDSLSGNTL

-128 DRSPIKIAI
+128 DRDPIKIAV

-161 FSKLADVMMEY
+161 FSKLADIMMEY
-172 RSKVKKRF
+172 RDVVKKNF
-180 SDIKDRRAFWEIFLE
+180 SKISDRRKFWEVFLD
-195 GPLSEMVL
+195 GPVSEMVL
-203 SGHLN
+203 SGHID
-208 KAKKALNKSLEKGDV
+208 KAKKALDESLKENKFLEKT
-223 FGKKGEVYL
+223 GEVYL

-247 LRLMQKADVVI
+247 LRLMQKADIVI
-258 YDRLVSEPIM
+258 YDRLVSRPIM
-268 NLIRQDAKKI
+268 NLIRQDAEKI

-284 ADHAMPQENINELL
+284 ADHAMPQENINQLL

-322 GEEIESLIHDDIPF
+322 GEEIESLIKDDIPF

-357 HRDFSQACIFVTGHL
+357 HRDYSQACIFVTGHL

-380 WKMLAHE
+380 WEMLAHE
-387 KQTLVFYM
+387 KQTLIFYM

-411 LKKSTP
+411 LSDETP

-422 KGTTIDQE
+422 KGTTEDQE
-430 VIIGDLSSM
+430 VIIGNLKSM
-439 PKIILENKIIPPTL
+439 PEIIMERKIVPPTL

-463 NKLKWFD
+463 NKLKWFN
-470 PFNMQGKKNILF
+470 PFHLGNKNLHI

>member
-1 MYCVGGEKIM
+1 MS
-11 NYLPLFIDTSGKKCL
+11 YLPLFIDVTGKKCL

-41 LKSEMEVKLISP
+41 LSTNMIVTLISP
-53 EIIGEISELLGSS
+53 DIIDEIHQASNEH
-66 KNLTHEARKF
+66 KNLKIIKRKF
-76 EEKDIN
+76 NSEDIED
-82 NQFLIIA
+82 QFLIVA
-89 ATNDKSTNSLIA
+89 ATNDTKINKEIA
-101 KLAKEKNI
+101 KISKENNI
-109 LVNMAEDSLKGNTL
+109 LINMAEDSISGNTL

-128 DRSPIKIAI
+128 DRDPIKIAV

-161 FSKLADVMMEY
+161 FSKLAEFMMEY
-172 RSKVKKRF
+172 RSAVKKTF
-180 SDIKDRRAFWEIFLE
+180 SKISERRNFWEIFLD
-195 GPLSEMVL
+195 GPISEMVL
-203 SGHLN
+203 SGHVD
-208 KAKKALNKSLEKGDV
+208 KAKKALEKSLEEKV
-223 FGKKGEVYL
+223 MLEKTGEVYL

-247 LRLMQKADVVI
+247 LRLMQKADIVI
-258 YDRLVSEPIM
+258 YDRLVSRPIM
-268 NLIRQDAKKI
+268 NLIRQDAEKI

-284 ADHAMPQENINELL
+284 ADHTMPQENINHLL

-322 GEEIESLIHDDIPF
+322 GEEIESLIKDDIPF

-357 HRDFSQACIFVTGHL
+357 HRDYSQACIFVTGHL

-387 KQTLVFYM
+387 KQTLIFYM

-401 IICEELIKHG
+401 IICEELVKHG
-411 LKKSTP
+411 LKKQTP

-422 KGTTIDQE
+422 KGTTEDQE
-430 VIIGDLSSM
+430 VIIGDLESM
-439 PKIILENKIIPPTL
+439 PEIILKNKIIPPTL

-463 NKLKWFD
+463 NKLKWFN
-470 PFNMQGKKNILF
+470 PFHLRDKNFQI

>member
-1 MYCVGGEKIM
+1 MS
-11 NYLPLFIDTSGKKCL
+11 YLPLFIDVTGKKCL

-41 LKSEMEVKLISP
+41 LSTNMIVTLISP
-53 EIIGEISELLGSS
+53 DIIDEIHQASNEH
-66 KNLTHEARKF
+66 KNLKIIKRKF
-76 EEKDIN
+76 NSEDIED
-82 NQFLIIA
+82 QFLIVA
-89 ATNDKSTNSLIA
+89 ATNDTKINKEIA
-101 KLAKEKNI
+101 KISKEKNI
-109 LVNMAEDSLKGNTL
+109 LINMAEDSISGNTL

-128 DRSPIKIAI
+128 DRDPIKIAV

-161 FSKLADVMMEY
+161 FSKLAEFMMEY
-172 RSKVKKRF
+172 RSAVKKTF
-180 SDIKDRRAFWEIFLE
+180 SKISERRNFWEIFLD
-195 GPLSEMVL
+195 GPISEMVL
-203 SGHLN
+203 SGHVD
-208 KAKKALNKSLEKGDV
+208 KAKKAIEKSLEEKV
-223 FGKKGEVYL
+223 MLEKTGEVYL

-247 LRLMQKADVVI
+247 LRLMQKADIVI
-258 YDRLVSEPIM
+258 YDRLVSRPIM
-268 NLIRQDAKKI
+268 NLIRQDAEKI

-284 ADHAMPQENINELL
+284 DDHTMPQENINQLL

-322 GEEIESLIHDDIPF
+322 GEEIESLIKDDIPF

-357 HRDFSQACIFVTGHL
+357 HRDYSQACIFVTGHL

-387 KQTLVFYM
+387 KQTLIFYM

-401 IICEELIKHG
+401 IICEELVKHG
-411 LKKSTP
+411 LKKQTP

-422 KGTTIDQE
+422 KGTTEDQE
-430 VIIGDLSSM
+430 VIIGDLESM
-439 PKIILENKIIPPTL
+439 PEIILKNKIIPPTL

-463 NKLKWFD
+463 NKLKWFN
-470 PFNMQGKKNILF
+470 PFHLRDKNFQI

>member
-1 MYCVGGEKIM
+1 MS
-11 NYLPLFIDTSGKKCL
+11 YLPLFIETTGKKCL
-26 VVGGGKVASRKLIPI
+26 IVGGGKVASRKLIPI
-41 LKSEMEVKLISP
+41 LKTKMKVTLISP
-53 EIIGEISELLGSS
+53 EVIEEIELNFQKN
-66 KNLTHEARKF
+66 KNLKIIKRKF
-76 EEKDIN
+76 EPEDIEG
-82 NQFLIIA
+82 QFLIIA
-89 ATNDKSTNSLIA
+89 ATNEKTTNQRIA
-101 KLAKEKNI
+101 KLSKDNNI
-109 LVNMAEDSLKGNTL
+109 LVNMAEDSLSGNTL

-128 DRSPIKIAI
+128 DRDPIKIAV

-161 FSKLADVMMEY
+161 FSKLADIMMEY
-172 RSKVKKRF
+172 RDVVKKNF
-180 SDIKDRRAFWEIFLE
+180 LKISDRRKFWEVFLD
-195 GPLSEMVL
+195 GPVSEMVL
-203 SGHLN
+203 SGHID
-208 KAKKALNKSLEKGDV
+208 KAKKALDESLKENKFLEKT
-223 FGKKGEVYL
+223 GEVYL

-247 LRLMQKADVVI
+247 LRLMQKADIVI
-258 YDRLVSEPIM
+258 YDRLVSRPIM
-268 NLIRQDAKKI
+268 NLIRQDAEKI

-284 ADHAMPQENINELL
+284 ADHAMPQENINQLL

-322 GEEIESLIHDDIPF
+322 GEEIESLIKDDIPF

-357 HRDFSQACIFVTGHL
+357 HRDYSQACIFVTGHL

-380 WKMLAHE
+380 WEMLAHE
-387 KQTLVFYM
+387 KQTLIFYM

-411 LKKSTP
+411 LSDETP

-422 KGTTIDQE
+422 KGTTEDQE
-430 VIIGDLSSM
+430 VIIGNLKNM
-439 PKIILENKIIPPTL
+439 PEIIMDRKIVPPTL

-463 NKLKWFD
+463 NKLKWFN
-470 PFNMQGKKNILF
+470 PFHLGNKNLHI